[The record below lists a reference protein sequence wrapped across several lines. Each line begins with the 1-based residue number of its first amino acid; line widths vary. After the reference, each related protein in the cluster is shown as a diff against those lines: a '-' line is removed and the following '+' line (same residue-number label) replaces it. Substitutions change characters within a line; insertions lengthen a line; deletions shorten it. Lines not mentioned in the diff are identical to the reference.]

1 MARRMK
7 PGIDLITGNLGVDL
21 VAAGMGFSA
30 FQGMP
35 GELAVASR
43 FT

>member
-1 MARRMK
+1 MK

-30 FQGMP
+30 FQGML
-35 GELAVASR
+35 GKLAVASR